1 MRKRSSR
8 VVCSAVEGGGGATT
22 AAAGSGS
29 TNVAVRNRCPLA
41 ALTLLLGCST
51 VLLLPV
57 SVQGLDPYPDCED
70 DFACNPECSDLCR
83 NRPEATDTSPNC
95 WGTENWMCGP
105 FSPESTRNNPS
116 CTYAWY
122 TTGEIWGAEQFSI
135 IDADREKVFCTN
147 ICPYGYFIVSPNLE
161 DGEVPLLTAPE
172 LQEII
177 IADQGSRR
185 RQLEALGAVS
195 QGGAGPGDDLQGLG
209 AAVADSPL
217 GRALQLAERLRSPA
231 RALGS
236 KCDLETVNSCSQ
248 DYLDRSTSEKLSDC
262 QTLWDLWYCIDDLNC
277 GEDFDE
283 TLADT
288 QELIFVAGCA
298 NYSYQPRDDCDEA
311 GAQACVD
318 NLDAETCTGISTFR
332 VCMEGS
338 GCITP
343 DAYDSD
349 FEELMTMLDELD
361 DLCEFECRGCD
372 VGCRS
377 PLWCMD
383 YYGCAKCNSSAS
395 LWTRDGTPYT
405 CLSQCPSGYADEN
418 GVCEQC
424 IGIVEGGVCLQISA
438 AAGRGRL
445 PMSWGTVAVAWLAI
459 FAWSGGGGGD
469 GGVIDYLSL

>member
-8 VVCSAVEGGGGATT
+8 VECSAVQG
-22 AAAGSGS
+22 AAAAIAAHGSGTS
-29 TNVAVRNRCPLA
+29 NATASWSRRSLA

-51 VLLLPV
+51 ALLLPV
-57 SVQGLDPYPDCED
+57 GVQGLEPYPDCEE
-70 DFACNPECSDLCR
+70 DFACSPECSDLCR

-177 IADQGSRR
+177 IAEQGGR
-185 RQLEALGAVS
+185 RQLGAPSAV
-195 QGGAGPGDDLQGLG
+195 AEHARLGDDGQDLG
-209 AAVADSPL
+209 DVFAYSPL
-217 GRALQLAERLRSPA
+217 GRALQLVERLRSPS
-231 RALGS
+231 RALSS

-248 DYLDRSTSEKLSDC
+248 DYLDRSTAEKLSDC
-262 QTLWDLWYCIDDLNC
+262 QTIWDLWYCIDDLNC

-288 QELIFVAGCA
+288 QELISVAGCT
-298 NYSYQPRDDCDEA
+298 NYSYQPRDDCDED

-332 VCMEGS
+332 VCMQDS

-349 FEELMTMLDELD
+349 FEELMATLDELD

-372 VGCRS
+372 EGCRS

-424 IGIVEGGVCLQISA
+424 IGIVEDGVCLQISE
-438 AAGRGRL
+438 AAGLGRL
-445 PMSWGTVAVAWLAI
+445 PLSWATITVAWLATI
-459 FAWSGGGGGD
+459 AWSGG
-469 GGVIDYLSL
+469 VSTV